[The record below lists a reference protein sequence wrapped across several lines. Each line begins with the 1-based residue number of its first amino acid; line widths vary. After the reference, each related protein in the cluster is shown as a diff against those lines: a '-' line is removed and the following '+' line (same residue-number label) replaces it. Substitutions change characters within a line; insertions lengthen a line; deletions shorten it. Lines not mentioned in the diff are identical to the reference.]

1 MKEGTKKKPYSS
13 PIIMTYALN
22 SSGADFLI
30 ASGEDP
36 DQGEWDP
43 QPDFFI
49 IPPETNEEE

>member
-1 MKEGTKKKPYSS
+1 MKEGMKKKPYSS

-49 IPPETNEEE
+49 IPPETNGEE